1 MRTPYNLRVK
11 KEDDLDDAK
20 EKNDKL
26 INMVRKLQKEVR
38 TLQTS
43 NLTLQQA
50 FDKSE
55 LFLKDITGDR
65 PLEELLK
72 TVQKGES
79 LKKASKCPE
88 CKAALKTIQ
97 YGNFHIV
104 SCPGC
109 SYLKKIDGIK

>member
-79 LKKASKCPE
+79 LKRLLSVLSAK
-88 CKAALKTIQ
+88 Q
-97 YGNFHIV
+97 H
-104 SCPGC
+104 
-109 SYLKKIDGIK
+109 